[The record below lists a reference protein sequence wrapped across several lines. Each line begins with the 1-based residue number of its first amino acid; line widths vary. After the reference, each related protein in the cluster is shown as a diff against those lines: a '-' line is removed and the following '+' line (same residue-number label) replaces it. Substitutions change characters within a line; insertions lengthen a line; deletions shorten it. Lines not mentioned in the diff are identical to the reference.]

1 LKLFRKEYKVSKKQK
16 KRIKKATKNY
26 FELYIELFQEEPFQV
41 VLKKERPYPIPSV
54 QDSYPRPPGF
64 RPLVLDPA

>member
-1 LKLFRKEYKVSKKQK
+1 LKLFRKEYKVSKKQQ

-41 VLKKERPYPIPSV
+41 VLKKEKHFFYF
-54 QDSYPRPPGF
+54 D
-64 RPLVLDPA
+64 